1 MAGGTKGTCQAMGL
15 RRFCHREA
23 TAKKLPPVQRQE
35 ETVQTPSTI
44 ILCQTKFCQRQLIQ
58 DPGKWEAAWLS
69 LPLQQRAELKK
80 GKESSQHA

>member
-44 ILCQTKFCQRQLIQ
+44 ILCQTKFCQKTADI
-58 DPGKWEAAWLS
+58 GSWEMGSCMAQS
-69 LPLQQRAELKK
+69 PSPI
-80 GKESSQHA
+80 ES

>member
-44 ILCQTKFCQRQLIQ
+44 ILCQTKFCQRQLI
-58 DPGKWEAAWLS
+58 
-69 LPLQQRAELKK
+69 
-80 GKESSQHA
+80 